1 MQLSRQGVVRT
12 IQTKAELLLSTQ
24 VRLQDPQ
31 GKSRLRSKRGGV
43 DQEGKPERVEING
56 NFAISRNDAEA
67 SLPALQTHLG
77 ISDNVLH
84 FSEGK
89 QE

>member
-1 MQLSRQGVVRT
+1 MVRT

-24 VRLQDPQ
+24 VRLQDLQ
-31 GKSRLRSKRGGV
+31 GKSHLRSKRGGV